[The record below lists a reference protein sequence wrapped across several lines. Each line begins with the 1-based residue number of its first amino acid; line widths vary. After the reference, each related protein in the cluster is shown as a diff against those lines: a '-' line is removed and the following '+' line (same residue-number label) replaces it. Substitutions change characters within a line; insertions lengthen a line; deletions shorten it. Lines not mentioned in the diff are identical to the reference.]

1 MTSGPSILHAD
12 LDAFYASVEQ
22 RDDPALRGRPVVV
35 GTGVV
40 LACSYEAKAR
50 GIYTTMNG
58 KEARRVCPEVIAVPP
73 RMAAYSEASRRV
85 YEIFDETAPVVEALS
100 IDEAFLDVRGL
111 EHISGTPTEIAAAL
125 RREVREKVGLNIS
138 VGVARTK
145 FLAKVAS
152 GESKPD
158 GLLVVPESEEEA
170 FLHPL
175 PIRKLWGVGKVTA
188 GKLESAGIFSVGD
201 IARAREATLAAL
213 VGASSGKR
221 LLDLANNRDP
231 RTVAPRE
238 RRRSIGAQS
247 AFPRS
252 SRTAD
257 EIQTLGAALT
267 DRVCGRLRESGQ
279 SCRTVSLSL
288 RFGDFSRASRART
301 LDFPTD
307 RTDTV
312 LAAVRGLLDSARDEI
327 EDRGLTLVGVS
338 LENLDRAGSVQLSL
352 ALPTD
357 REEATG
363 DSIEARDTAALDAA
377 LDAVRNRFGADSI
390 RRASLIDADAG
401 VSAPTLPD

>member
-1 MTSGPSILHAD
+1 MTSSPSILHAD

-22 RDDPALRGRPVVV
+22 RDSPALRGHPVWV

-58 KEARRVCPEVIAVPP
+58 NQARRTCPEAVSVPP
-73 RMAAYSEASRRV
+73 RMGAYSEASRKV
-85 YEIFDETAPVVEALS
+85 YEIFHETAPVVEALS

-111 EHISGTPTEIAAAL
+111 EHISGTPPEIAARL

-152 GESKPD
+152 AESKPD
-158 GLLVVPESEEEA
+158 GLLVVEESEEEA

-188 GKLESAGIFSVGD
+188 EKLESAGIFRVGD
-201 IARAREATLAAL
+201 IATAREATLTAL
-213 VGASSGKR
+213 LGEASGKR

-238 RRRSIGAQS
+238 RRRSVGAQS
-247 AFPRS
+247 AFPRA
-252 SRTAD
+252 SRTAA
-257 EIQTLGAALT
+257 EVESLGAALT
-267 DRVCGRLRESGQ
+267 DRVCGRLRQSGR

-288 RFGDFSRASRART
+288 RFDDFSRASRSRT

-307 RTDTV
+307 STRTV
-312 LAAVRGLLDSARDEI
+312 LAAVRALLASAREEI
-327 EDRGLTLVGVS
+327 EERGLTLIGIS
-338 LENLDRAGSVQLSL
+338 LENLDDAGSVQL
-352 ALPTD
+352 ALPLAGTPD
-357 REEATG
+357 PAG
-363 DSIEARDTAALDAA
+363 DSTDPRDTAALDAA
-377 LDAVRNRFGADSI
+377 LDDVRKRFGADSI
-390 RRASLIDADAG
+390 RRASLIDIDAG
-401 VSAPTLPD
+401 VAVPTLPD